1 MDGEMVHQ
9 LEVSALVDRASSWPD
24 EEMYIVLNNGQKSD
38 SPDDDTVWPNYLR
51 IDFIRLYQQE

>member
-1 MDGEMVHQ
+1 MVHQ